1 LTRRK
6 AILASFTLL
15 ALISL
20 AGGISVD
27 VYFSQHRPTN
37 PRPEDG
43 QTHPV
48 ISNKVRVYLTR
59 QELMIFYLPSFS
71 FFVWFA
77 AIAYLA
83 VRWRLM
89 KVAMKQPE
97 FGFPV
102 AKKKNDDG

>member
-1 LTRRK
+1 LSRRK
-6 AILASFTLL
+6 AILATFTLL

-20 AGGISVD
+20 GGGILVD
-27 VYFSQHRPTN
+27 VYFSEHSPTS
-37 PRPEDG
+37 PRPVDG

-59 QELMIFYLPSFS
+59 QELVIFYLPSFS

-77 AIAYLA
+77 AIAYFG